1 LWQGF
6 IGGLFSH
13 IQWIAEFH
21 IPRILSQDV
30 RASLGG
36 RMAYA
41 HVSDE

>member
-13 IQWIAEFH
+13 IQGI
-21 IPRILSQDV
+21 ILSQDV